1 MIKKLFIL
9 TIALGL
15 IASCAPK
22 EESGGSKTLKEVQ
35 SRGIL
40 KCGVSQGLPGF
51 SNADDQGQWSGLD
64 VDFCRAVAAAVL
76 GDSSKV
82 EFKPLSAKVRFTA
95 LSSGEVDVL
104 SRNTTWTFDLHFSN
118 VLTLL
123 V

>member
-51 SNADDQGQWSGLD
+51 SNADDQGQWSGLELGCSGELL
-64 VDFCRAVAAAVL
+64 VVSSKFSSFTKFCVGWFSGIL
-76 GDSSKV
+76 DSS
-82 EFKPLSAKVRFTA
+82 FTKFCV
-95 LSSGEVDVL
+95 G
-104 SRNTTWTFDLHFSN
+104 
-118 VLTLL
+118 
-123 V
+123 